1 MISHDIIGSPGQLMG
16 QGVMSDT
23 GIGLVKFSVIEIAAR
38 TMGLSGMIGGLG
50 ESPGEI
56 AIAVFGI
63 AFALGLFI
71 TGPAAGDLPA
81 IGSIMA
87 HGLEPFNGSRFQ

>member
-1 MISHDIIGSPGQLMG
+1 
-16 QGVMSDT
+16 MSNT
-23 GIGLVKFSVIEIAAR
+23 GIGLVQFSVIEVSAWA
-38 TMGLSGMIGGLG
+38 MGLPGMIGGLG

-63 AFALGLFI
+63 AFALDLFV
-71 TGPAAGDLPA
+71 TGPATGDLPT

-87 HGLEPFNGSRFQ
+87 HVL